1 MSDRSKKAIFIAI
14 FIAIVLGTGYLLYR
28 LFFLP
33 VISPA
38 PVPGNVAVNGQLPT
52 AGVGVPQPGVNVA
65 PTGPGTGLPVTPEVP
80 TPGAPTIP
88 YVPPGGV
95 APSRTIVLSEQR
107 TQAISK
113 NPSGNG
119 VRVFNPTDGKFYRIL
134 DDGTLVPLSDNVFF
148 NVSNVTWGK
157 QSDKAILEYPDG
169 TKTYYDFS
177 TDKQVTLPNYWEDFD
192 FAPQDQQIVAK
203 SNGNN
208 DTARFLIVSNPDGTN
223 ARPIAELGDQQ
234 DKVFASW
241 SPNNQTVAYSLTG
254 DPIGYDRQSILL
266 IGQHQENFKD
276 LVVEG
281 RGFIPLWSPSGNN
294 LLYSVYSS
302 NEDYKPMLWV
312 SGAAGDSVNA
322 HRQSI
327 GINTWADKCAWQSEQ
342 VIICAVPDQIP
353 GGAGLQRDALMGN
366 IPDHLYRLDLS
377 SGTKVDLGIPDGNP
391 TINQMTLSSDGQA
404 VYYTEANTGRLLR
417 FSVAP

>member
-33 VISPA
+33 IVQPPA
-38 PVPGNVAVNGQLPT
+38 VPGKEGVSGQLPS
-52 AGVGVPQPGVNVA
+52 AGAGVPQAGAPA
-65 PTGPGTGLPVTPEVP
+65 PTGPAAGLPVAPGAP
-80 TPGAPTIP
+80 TAAAPTIP
-88 YVPPGGV
+88 YVPPGGA
-95 APSRTIVLSEQR
+95 APSRTVVLSEQR
-107 TQAISK
+107 TQAISS
-113 NPSGNG
+113 NPSGG
-119 VRVFNPTDGKFYRIL
+119 VRLFNPTDGKFYRIL
-134 DDGTLVPLSDNVFF
+134 DDGTMVPLSDNVFF
-148 NVSNVTWGK
+148 NVSNVTWGN
-157 QSDKAILEYPDG
+157 QTDKAVLEYPDG
-169 TKTYYDFS
+169 TKTFYDFS
-177 TDKQVTLPNYWEDFD
+177 TDKQVTLPNYWEDFS

-203 SNGNN
+203 SVGNN

-234 DKVFASW
+234 DKVHASW
-241 SPNNQTVAYSLTG
+241 SPNNQTVAYSMTG

-281 RGFIPLWSPSGNN
+281 RGFIPKWSPSGNN

-302 NEDYKPMLWV
+302 NEDYKPMLWI
-312 SGAAGDSVNA
+312 SGAVGDSINA

-353 GGAGLQRDALMGN
+353 VGAGLQRDALMGN
-366 IPDHLYRLDLS
+366 IPDHIYRLDLTT
-377 SGTKVDLGIPDGNP
+377 GTKVDLGIPDGNP
-391 TINQMTLSSDGQA
+391 TINQMTLSSNGQE
-404 VYYTEANTGRLLR
+404 VYYTETNTGRLMR
-417 FSVAP
+417 FSVSP